1 MNDLEKVSK
10 LELALR
16 TERDRLRGIPG
27 PENMKGANALNTYL
41 QTADTDSK
49 LRFANILLKVRSN
62 HVARK
67 AVVPSLK
74 SVA

>member
-16 TERDRLRGIPG
+16 TERDRLRSTPG

-49 LRFANILLKVRSN
+49 LRFANILLAVRERQVEREN
-62 HVARK
+62 IR
-67 AVVPSLK
+67 AVS
-74 SVA
+74 